1 MGREHSAP
9 QGVLLTMPQALN
21 DMSTPQTKAS
31 RLMLQIRSGIMDGS
45 HPLGSPLREEALE
58 QIYGT
63 SRGPVREALRVLE
76 LRGLVT
82 HRERRGF
89 RVRGY
94 TRKSVGDLYRLR
106 SILERMSVEALV
118 GLEAG
123 ALDALIQ
130 NLEISNRHMQAHLA
144 EGRTG
149 PYLQE
154 NVVFHQHI
162 VRASGNETLERS
174 LMVLNETAEPLRH
187 ALLRRKGPTAT
198 AHLEHQKITDHL
210 AARSFYAAAAVTE
223 SHVLENLPRVLGLLD
238 SLMPSAL
245 ASDEAED

>member
-1 MGREHSAP
+1 MVDWHYLNAD
-9 QGVLLTMPQALN
+9 QGVLLTILDDTNAR
-21 DMSTPQTKAS
+21 QTKSS
-31 RLMLQIRSGIMDGS
+31 RLMLQIRNGIMDGR

-58 QIYGT
+58 HVYGT

-106 SILERMSVEALV
+106 SVLERMSVEALV
-118 GLEAG
+118 GLETG
-123 ALDALIQ
+123 PLQALIQ
-130 NLEISNRHMQAHLA
+130 NLNASNRHMQAHLA
-144 EGRTG
+144 EGCTG
-149 PYLQE
+149 LYLQE

-162 VRASGNETLERS
+162 VRACNNEMLERS

-187 ALLRRKGPTAT
+187 ALLRKKGSLAT
-198 AHLEHQKITDHL
+198 AHLEHQKITDHI
-210 AARSFYAAAAVTE
+210 ASRNFHAAAAVTE
-223 SHVLENLPRVLGLLD
+223 SHVLENLPKVLEVLD
-238 SLMPSAL
+238 DLITRRSSSEEL
-245 ASDEAED
+245 DD

>member
-1 MGREHSAP
+1 MIDVLNLNDG
-9 QGVLLTMPQALN
+9 QGILLTISN
-21 DMSTPQTKAS
+21 DNPARQTKAS
-31 RLMLQIRSGIMDGS
+31 RLMLQIRKGIMDGR

-58 QIYGT
+58 QTYGT

-106 SILERMSVEALV
+106 SVLERMSVEALA
-118 GLEAG
+118 GLEDG
-123 ALDALIQ
+123 LLDALIQ
-130 NLEISNRHMQAHLA
+130 SLEASNRQMQTHLA

-149 PYLQE
+149 LYLQE

-162 VRASGNETLERS
+162 VRACHNEMLERS

-187 ALLRRKGPTAT
+187 ALLRKKGSMAT
-198 AHLEHQKITDHL
+198 AHLEHQKITGHI
-210 AARSFYAAAAVTE
+210 ASRNFHAAAAVTE
-223 SHVLENLPRVLGLLD
+223 SHVLENLPRVLEVL
-238 SLMPSAL
+238 
-245 ASDEAED
+245 EDLIPRSSVTEEPDD

>member
-1 MGREHSAP
+1 
-9 QGVLLTMPQALN
+9 
-21 DMSTPQTKAS
+21 
-31 RLMLQIRSGIMDGS
+31 MLQIRNGIMDGR

-58 QIYGT
+58 HIYGT

-94 TRKSVGDLYRLR
+94 TRKSVADLYHLR
-106 SILERMSVEALV
+106 SVLERMSVEALAR
-118 GLEAG
+118 LEDG
-123 ALDALIQ
+123 PFEALIQ
-130 NLEISNRHMQAHLA
+130 DLQTSNRQMQAHLA

-149 PYLQE
+149 LYLQE

-162 VRASGNETLERS
+162 VRAGRNEILERS

-187 ALLRRKGPTAT
+187 ALLRKKGSLAT

-210 AARSFYAAAAVTE
+210 ASRNFHAAAAVTE
-223 SHVLENLPRVLGLLD
+223 SHVLENLPRVLDLLD
-238 SLMPSAL
+238 DLMPGLS
-245 ASDEAED
+245 ASDELDD